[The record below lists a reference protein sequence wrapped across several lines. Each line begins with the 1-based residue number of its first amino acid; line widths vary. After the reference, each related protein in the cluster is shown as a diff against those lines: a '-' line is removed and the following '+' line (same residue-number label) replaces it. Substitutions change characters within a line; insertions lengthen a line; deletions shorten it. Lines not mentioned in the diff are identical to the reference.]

1 MTNSASAA
9 VQRTPEKGSRRR
21 RLWHLVSWFTALS
34 IVLIIGF
41 LASAHWPYR
50 YRVIKPML
58 QEVLGARVAIAHYH
72 RTYFPNPGFM
82 ATEITLDRNP
92 TPGVPTLGT
101 IRSIFVQGNWLDLV
115 MFRERVRKVD
125 ITGMHLIIPAPGSAA
140 SKKDFPPG
148 SSSSFSGPDT
158 FIDELRIHDS
168 TLDVIRAEGGTYT
181 FPISML
187 TIRKLQK
194 GRELFYSVDM
204 DNARPRGHILSQG
217 SFGPLNPR
225 DLGATPLSGQFTFGQ
240 VNLHDIGDISGTS
253 ISKGSFQGN
262 LARIQAEATVFTP
275 DFAVD
280 NGKPTPIT
288 TSAHCTI
295 NALNGNVMLDA
306 IDTKSGSTIIHMQ
319 GGIAGSPKVIDV
331 DIDVVAGRTQDI
343 LRPFIRVDSPI
354 AGVVWLKSHAHVD
367 AAGNGVPFLDR
378 LHVDGSFDVPAE
390 RLTDRKSEQELSAFS
405 QRAQKNQPFK
415 AGPAA
420 DSGSGGGAQSDTADV
435 VSSLK
440 GRARIE
446 RGSVTTNRLEFQ
458 MPGSSM
464 DLHGTFN
471 LHDGSAHLVG
481 NLQMQSNVSN
491 AATGF
496 KSFLLKPLIPFFK
509 KKKAGAVI
517 PIAVNGKPGN
527 YQVSQDVL
535 GTK

>member
-1 MTNSASAA
+1 MTNSAS
-9 VQRTPEKGSRRR
+9 VDVRHPPEKGSGRR

-34 IVLIIGF
+34 IVLLIGF

-58 QEVLGARVAIAHYH
+58 EEVLGAKVAMAHYH

-82 ATEITLDRNP
+82 ATEITLDRSP
-92 TPGVPTLGT
+92 TPGVPALGT

-125 ITGMHLIIPAPGSAA
+125 ITGLHLIIPAPGSAA

-168 TLDVIRAEGGTYT
+168 TLDVIRAEGGIYT
-181 FPISML
+181 FPITML
-187 TIRKLQK
+187 TIRKFQK
-194 GRELFYSVDM
+194 GRVLYYSVDM
-204 DNARPRGHILSQG
+204 GNARPRGRIFSEG
-217 SFGPLNPR
+217 SFGPLDPKN
-225 DLGATPLSGQFTFGQ
+225 LGATPLAGQFTFGQ
-240 VNLHDIGDISGTS
+240 VDLHDIGDISGTS
-253 ISKGSFQGN
+253 ISKGSFQGT
-262 LARIQAEATVFTP
+262 LARIQAEATIFTP

-280 NGKPTPIT
+280 GGKPTPIT

-295 NALNGNVMLDA
+295 NALNGDVILDA
-306 IDTKSGSTIIHMQ
+306 IDTKTGTTTIHMQ
-319 GGIAGSPKVIDV
+319 GGIVGSPKVIDV
-331 DIDVVAGRTQDI
+331 DINVVAGRTQDI

-354 AGVVWLKSHAHVD
+354 AGTVWLKSHAHVD
-367 AAGNGVPFLDR
+367 AAGHGVHFLDR

-390 RLTDRKSEQELSAFS
+390 RLTNRKTEQELSAFS
-405 QRAQKNQPFK
+405 QRAQKNQSFK

-420 DSGSGGGAQSDTADV
+420 NPVQGEAAHSETTDV

-446 RGSVTTNRLEFQ
+446 KGSVTTNRLEFQ
-458 MPGSSM
+458 IPGALM

-471 LHDGSAHLVG
+471 LHDGSAHLFG
-481 NLQMQSNVSN
+481 TLQMQSDVSH
-491 AATGF
+491 ATTGF

-527 YQVSQDVL
+527 YNVSQDVL
-535 GTK
+535 GK